1 MRSSLFLSIFYVVGG
16 VFSLVA
22 QPMVTAWSVVSD
34 AAINARSP
42 YHRKEAVA
50 AVAAIGP
57 YPEAVKLLERVL
69 QDDSDPMVR
78 QAAAAALGEMK
89 ATEAAPA
96 LKAALN
102 DPSGEVAFSAAKS
115 LWDLGD
121 PDSKATF
128 EEILTRERK
137 DSQGFVGSTLN
148 EAKRTMRD
156 PKKMAFLGAR
166 EASGAIFGPLGMGF
180 TIAQETMK
188 DGGAAGRALAAEYM
202 SKSCDA
208 RVVQLLTWAL
218 QEDGNWVVKAASA
231 RGLGVCGN
239 ADSIAPLEAYLNDS
253 HEPLK
258 YQAAAAIVRL
268 SLKQPAPA
276 APNATATAQVPTPA
290 ANAAAPGSKNPQ
302 P

>member
-1 MRSSLFLSIFYVVGG
+1 MRSSVFLSIFYVLGG
-16 VFSLVA
+16 VFTLVA

-34 AAINARSP
+34 AAINARDP
-42 YHRKEAVA
+42 YHRKQ
-50 AVAAIGP
+50 AVAAIAAIGP
-57 YPEAVKLLERVL
+57 SPDAVKLLERVL
-69 QDDSDPMVR
+69 HDDSDLMVR
-78 QAAAAALGEMK
+78 QAAAAALGDMK
-89 ATEAAPA
+89 ATEATPA

-102 DPSGEVAFSAAKS
+102 DPSGEVAFSAAKA

-121 PDSKATF
+121 PESKATF

-137 DSQGFVGSTLN
+137 DSQGFVGSTIS

-156 PKKMAFLGAR
+156 PKKMAFLGAK

-180 TIAQETMK
+180 TIAQDAMK
-188 DGGAAGRALAAEYM
+188 NGGAGRALAAEYM

-218 QEDGNWVVKAASA
+218 QEDSSWMVKAASA

-239 ADSIAPLEAYLNDS
+239 ADSIAPLESFLNDP

-268 SLKQPAPA
+268 SLKQPAA
-276 APNATATAQVPTPA
+276 TPA
-290 ANAAAPGSKNPQ
+290 PVPARAETTAPVAPVAASVSKN
-302 P
+302 